1 MDLYTIDCKTYILNG
16 TEKTFGE
23 EKTVETDNKEIRA
36 TFFIECNNMKDNFSY
51 KTEYYGDGEMSV
63 NVNRCNLEV
72 YIKENKTPYDKDFT
86 IKCTHSNDINT
97 YIEIQITQKAEEFK
111 LEITDGATL
120 NSETNQYEK
129 MLQSIIQNPFVT
141 KENNDYDNYD
151 YYEKN
156 EIKINVVG
164 GSKKYRIESIL
175 KCFVDEDSI
184 RYGNFDNGFIYNKY
198 DDKLIITNYGR
209 PFSDENGYYLLRLCH
224 EDYREVSL
232 ELLLKYNQLTRVLA
246 KKTTKSISE
255 KKIQPQISDI
265 YLPYNTIIEKYTPKQ
280 LNIEEEQYL
289 YEIKFNEDIINDEI
303 IIENQKTDVVLSF
316 EVLKNG
322 EESDLMVKTFSSA
335 KWCSVK
341 TDYTNRKLLI
351 SIYDKPV
358 GVRKSFIKVSI
369 IDFPEIYKS
378 FIVKN
383 IKSGT

>member
-23 EKTVETDNKEIRA
+23 KKTVETDNKEIRA

-156 EIKINVVG
+156 EFKINVVG

-265 YLPYNTIIEKYTPKQ
+265 YLH
-280 LNIEEEQYL
+280 
-289 YEIKFNEDIINDEI
+289 
-303 IIENQKTDVVLSF
+303 
-316 EVLKNG
+316 
-322 EESDLMVKTFSSA
+322 
-335 KWCSVK
+335 
-341 TDYTNRKLLI
+341 
-351 SIYDKPV
+351 
-358 GVRKSFIKVSI
+358 
-369 IDFPEIYKS
+369 
-378 FIVKN
+378 
-383 IKSGT
+383 